1 MPEQWSK
8 LLTKSAIT
16 REDYAKDPQA
26 VLEVLEFYTDH
37 QKRQLEQ
44 TDMSSVSRSASTGT
58 VSSGTGSPASYSAD
72 TGPPARFNAGTGLA
86 GANIGKISSPLGD
99 SRPPMMR
106 QDSAPPSHNNDQ
118 QNGFSNT
125 ALAAARAAELVNGSH
140 VQHSSGRP
148 AVNNTLPQAT
158 RPAPRPLLT
167 AQRPAP
173 APPAATQPG
182 ASKAPLPDHTPS
194 SSDLKLRLKAQGPP
208 VDQGQQASSDKVVP
222 QRKESLVAKQRVE
235 EQREKERDQD
245 GSANLQRPQLPPSK
259 SSPAT
264 TQPATQPATGPAG
277 ATAGPPPVKPLQPA
291 KKLPQ
296 NDALKV
302 TIQVP
307 EKEKEQGSVAAAA
320 AALEKPKEKR
330 ISTMTEVQIME
341 KLRNVVCDDDPKLLY
356 SKIKKVGQGYAVS
369 VLMFQWICRTDNA
382 S

>member
-44 TDMSSVSRSASTGT
+44 TDVSSVSRSGSTGT
-58 VSSGTGSPASYSAD
+58 VSSGTGSTLSPYSAES

-86 GANIGKISSPLGD
+86 GAGIGKISSPLSD
-99 SRPPMMR
+99 TRPSIMR
-106 QDSAPPSHNNDQ
+106 QDSAPPSLSQDH
-118 QNGFSNT
+118 QNGYSNT

-140 VQHSSGRP
+140 VQLSGARP
-148 AVNNTLPQAT
+148 IVNNGLSQGS

-173 APPAATQPG
+173 APPAASQSGLIKP
-182 ASKAPLPDHTPS
+182 PLPDHTPS
-194 SSDLKLRLKAQGPP
+194 SSDLKLRAKAQGPP
-208 VDQGQQASSDKVVP
+208 SDQGKQAAGDKVLP
-222 QRKESLVAKQRVE
+222 QRKESLASKPKTE
-235 EQREKERDQD
+235 EQREKEREQQ
-245 GSANLQRPQLPPSK
+245 SSPPQRPQMPPSK

-264 TQPATQPATGPAG
+264 TQPATQPAPGPAG

-291 KKLPQ
+291 KKFPQ
-296 NDALKV
+296 NDGPKV

-307 EKEKEQGSVAAAA
+307 EKEPGSVAAAA
-320 AALEKPKEKR
+320 AALEKPKEKEKR

-356 SKIKKVGQGYAVS
+356 SKIKKVGQGYANS
-369 VLMFQWICRTDNA
+369 VLMLIQ
-382 S
+382 

>member
-44 TDMSSVSRSASTGT
+44 TDMSPVSRSGSTGT
-58 VSSGTGSPASYSAD
+58 VSSGTGSTLSPYSAES

-86 GANIGKISSPLGD
+86 GAGMGKISSPLSD
-99 SRPPMMR
+99 SRPPVMR
-106 QDSAPPSHNNDQ
+106 QDSAPSTLGHDH
-118 QNGFSNT
+118 QNGYSNT

-140 VQHSSGRP
+140 AQHSGARP
-148 AVNNTLPQAT
+148 NLNNGLPQAS

-173 APPAATQPG
+173 APPAASQTGLTKP
-182 ASKAPLPDHTPS
+182 ALPDHTPS
-194 SSDLKLRLKAQGPP
+194 SSDLKLRAKAQGPP
-208 VDQGQQASSDKVVP
+208 TDQGKQSGSEKALP
-222 QRKESLVAKQRVE
+222 QRKESLAPKPMAE
-235 EQREKERDQD
+235 EQWERERDQQ
-245 GSANLQRPQLPPSK
+245 GSSTQRPQMPPSK

-264 TQPATQPATGPAG
+264 TQQATQPAPGPAG

-291 KKLPQ
+291 KKLPP
-296 NDALKV
+296 NDGPKV

-307 EKEKEQGSVAAAA
+307 EKEPGGVAAAA
-320 AALEKPKEKR
+320 AALEKPKEKEKR

-356 SKIKKVGQGYAVS
+356 SKIKKVGQGYADL
-369 VLMFQWICRTDNA
+369 VLMSIRRADNV

>member
-44 TDMSSVSRSASTGT
+44 TDASSVSRSGSAGT
-58 VSSGTGSPASYSAD
+58 ISSGTSSTLSPYSAES

-86 GANIGKISSPLGD
+86 GAGIGKISSPLSD
-99 SRPPMMR
+99 TRPPIMR
-106 QDSAPPSHNNDQ
+106 QDSAPPSLNHDH
-118 QNGFSNT
+118 QNGYSNT

-140 VQHSSGRP
+140 VQHSGARP
-148 AVNNTLPQAT
+148 IVNNGLPQSS

-173 APPAATQPG
+173 APPS
-182 ASKAPLPDHTPS
+182 ASQSGLIKPPLPDHTPS
-194 SSDLKLRLKAQGPP
+194 SSDLKLRAKAQGPP
-208 VDQGQQASSDKVVP
+208 ADQGKQAPSDKVLP
-222 QRKESLVAKQRVE
+222 QRKESLASKPMTE
-235 EQREKERDQD
+235 EQRERERDQQD
-245 GSANLQRPQLPPSK
+245 SPPQRPQMPPSK

-264 TQPATQPATGPAG
+264 SQPATQPAPGPAG

-291 KKLPQ
+291 KKFPQ
-296 NDALKV
+296 HDGPKV

-307 EKEKEQGSVAAAA
+307 EKEPGSVAAAA
-320 AALEKPKEKR
+320 AALEKPKEKEKR

-356 SKIKKVGQGYAVS
+356 SKIKKVGQGYVNSA
-369 VLMFQWICRTDNA
+369 LMLIQRVDDLL
-382 S
+382 